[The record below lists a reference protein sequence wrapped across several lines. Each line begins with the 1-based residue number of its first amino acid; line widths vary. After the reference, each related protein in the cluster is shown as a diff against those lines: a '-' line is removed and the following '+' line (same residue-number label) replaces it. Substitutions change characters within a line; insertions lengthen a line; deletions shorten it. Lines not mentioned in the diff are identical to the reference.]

1 MEPTNIVSVNDDM
14 QRVTDEAS
22 AMNKRIHYYSRLTS
36 PADRALV
43 RQRQG
48 LISWVV
54 SGMLGLTQPRFI
66 WAVKIKAG
74 GELFCSLL
82 WIKYLVAE
90 CLRKVLSQ
98 AVVYFLCN
106 AFTIKRKHTNKMNF
120 IRVTQAAQIS
130 HLYDLSSLSSCSK
143 WTVELAWSVRRVFTH
158 ILQKKNAF
166 FCSLARNSVNCLL
179 GFLPQEE
186 K

>member
-48 LISWVV
+48 LINWVV

-66 WAVKIKAG
+66 
-74 GELFCSLL
+74 
-82 WIKYLVAE
+82 
-90 CLRKVLSQ
+90 
-98 AVVYFLCN
+98 
-106 AFTIKRKHTNKMNF
+106 
-120 IRVTQAAQIS
+120 
-130 HLYDLSSLSSCSK
+130 
-143 WTVELAWSVRRVFTH
+143 
-158 ILQKKNAF
+158 
-166 FCSLARNSVNCLL
+166 
-179 GFLPQEE
+179 
-186 K
+186 

>member
-48 LISWVV
+48 LINWVV

-66 WAVKIKAG
+66 EAAEIKAG

-82 WIKYLVAE
+82 
-90 CLRKVLSQ
+90 
-98 AVVYFLCN
+98 
-106 AFTIKRKHTNKMNF
+106 
-120 IRVTQAAQIS
+120 
-130 HLYDLSSLSSCSK
+130 
-143 WTVELAWSVRRVFTH
+143 
-158 ILQKKNAF
+158 
-166 FCSLARNSVNCLL
+166 
-179 GFLPQEE
+179 
-186 K
+186 